1 MPMERSLLWHFFI
14 PFLSLSVPLW
24 NNNNS
29 SEMNVKTNSVNANL
43 CVVVSDVP

>member
-24 NNNNS
+24 NNNS